1 MSIIIPANSASAA
14 GGYQVDN
21 SCRFDDGSS
30 AYMHRTPNAGNRRT
44 MTLSVWLKG
53 SSLADG
59 SNNVLGQYNS
69 SNANNA
75 MLLVIEDNGKIM
87 VWNYT
92 TSAYTMD
99 IRTNRLLRDNSA
111 WYHIVVAVDTTQ
123 STASNRVKV
132 YVNGVQE
139 TSLSNETYPSQNL
152 ELFLNQGV
160 AQNIG
165 TQRYGSTVGSPF
177 DGYMAEFCF
186 IDGTQNAVTD
196 FGEFD
201 EDSGIWKPIDVSGLT
216 FGTNGYYLDFEDSSA
231 LGNDA
236 NGSNN
241 FTVNNLTAID
251 QSTDTC
257 TNNFATW
264 NSLASANQ
272 NSGNNVTFSEGNLK
286 AVGTSGGEGTLLST
300 IAVNSGKWYA
310 EFKMIDV
317 ADGNFSQIALL
328 DEEGAVKTN
337 GGTGATISVGNVTVK
352 PNGDLFVNET
362 RSAGWGPTFTDNDII
377 QIAIDLDNGAF
388 YFGKNGTYSN
398 SGNPESGASK
408 TGAAYAFTVS
418 SKLWFFAG
426 GLNGTGSAVSANF
439 GSPAFAIS
447 SSNADGNSIG
457 NFEYS
462 VPSGYFALCTSN
474 LATEG

>member
-1 MSIIIPANSASAA
+1 MPIIIPANSAIS
-14 GGYQVDN
+14 GGFDVAN
-21 SCRFDDGSS
+21 SCRFNKPSS
-30 AYMHRTPNAGNRRT
+30 DYLNRTLSTPTNRRKW
-44 MTLSVWLKG
+44 TLSMWVKRSNI
-53 SSLADG
+53 SSSSTSYLFSA
-59 SNNVLGQYNS
+59 NS
-69 SNANNA
+69 SQAYIYFDNDDTFN
-75 MLLVIEDNGKIM
+75 IEEYSGG
-87 VWNYT
+87 YQYRL
-92 TSAYTMD
+92 A
-99 IRTNRLLRDNSA
+99 TNRLFRDTSA
-111 WYHIVVAVDTTQ
+111 WYHIVIRFD
-123 STASNRVKV
+123 STNGTADDRVRI
-132 YVNGVQE
+132 YINGVQE
-139 TSLSNETYPSQNL
+139 TSFSARTNPSSN
-152 ELFLNQGV
+152 
-160 AQNIG
+160 
-165 TQRYGSTVGSPF
+165 F
-177 DGYMAEFCF
+177 DGAINNNNAHFIGRAEASYWGGYMSETVF
-186 IDGTQNAVTD
+186 IDGTALAPTS

-216 FGTNGYYLDFEDSSA
+216 FGTNGFYLDFEDSSA

-236 NGSNN
+236 AGSNN
-241 FTVNNLTAID
+241 FTVNNLAAID

-272 NSGNNVTFSEGNLK
+272 NSGNNVTFTEGNLK

-300 IAVNSGKWYA
+300 MAVNSGKWYA

-328 DEEGAVKTN
+328 DEEGAVKTS

-377 QIAIDLDNGAF
+377 QIAADLDNGAF

-408 TGAAYAFTVS
+408 TGAAYAFTAS

-447 SSNADGNSIG
+447 SGNQDADGFG
-457 NFEYS
+457 NFEYA
-462 VPSGYFALCTSN
+462 VPSGYFSLNTKN
-474 LATEG
+474 LAEYG